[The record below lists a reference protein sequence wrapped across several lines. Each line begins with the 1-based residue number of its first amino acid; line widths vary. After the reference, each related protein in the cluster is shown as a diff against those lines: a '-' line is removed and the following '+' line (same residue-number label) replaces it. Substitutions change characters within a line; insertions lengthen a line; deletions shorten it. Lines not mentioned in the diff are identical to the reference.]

1 MAGSI
6 DCGSHALCHPVSERD
21 MLAGRH
27 ESRQSKASQ
36 STVIGHA
43 DVLLALSQRS
53 VYAALPR
60 LRHRSEAE
68 IDQATSEEA
77 AFLDRQA
84 RPDTPV
90 GFPIAFRHEDR
101 PMA

>member
-1 MAGSI
+1 
-6 DCGSHALCHPVSERD
+6 

-27 ESRQSKASQ
+27 ESRQSKASP
-36 STVIGHA
+36 STVIDHT
-43 DVLLALSQRS
+43 DVLLALSHRCF
-53 VYAALPR
+53 YAALPR